1 MIRTKIFLQYLSSMS
16 GPSSANVTTKVP
28 IMMKSGIV
36 LSSEDDIFTFTE
48 EQVKE
53 IQLHHEFPVVVRP
66 GENVTKEARIN
77 TASLEIPFT
86 MKVLTQLGTIP
97 TISGTWRSSNN
108 YVHQSLEVTETV
120 TREQCPQEPTT
131 TKLGMC
137 KPYWLYNTS
146 II

>member
-1 MIRTKIFLQYLSSMS
+1 MIRMKILLQYLSSMS
-16 GPSSANVTTKVP
+16 VPSSANVTTKVP
-28 IMMKSGIV
+28 ILTKSGIM
-36 LSSEDDIFTFTE
+36 LSTEDEMFSFTE

-53 IQLHHEFPVVVRP
+53 VQLFHEFPVVVRP

-77 TASLEIPFT
+77 TASMEVPFT

-97 TISGTWRSSNN
+97 IISGTWRSSND
-108 YVHQSLEVTETV
+108 YVHKSLEVTQTV